1 MSDDIVKT
9 LLESLTQEQKDELV
23 QSLLNSNVK
32 SDEPQTE
39 PRNKEEKKEETP
51 TSRVK
56 EDFTVVNN
64 NLEQRKSVVKA
75 RKNNWVD
82 EGEFRDDEFDYEK
95 FEKMKTPRRRGKP
108 KKKKVECHVC
118 GKTFAI
124 NESLIYGEF
133 VRCNRCT
140 GR

>member
-9 LLESLTQEQKDELV
+9 LLESLTQEQKDQLV
-23 QSLLNSNVK
+23 QNLLNSNVK
-32 SDEPQTE
+32 SGESQPEKEDSDKGDDESLDKVV
-39 PRNKEEKKEETP
+39 N
-51 TSRVK
+51 
-56 EDFTVVNN
+56 EDFTVTSN
-64 NLEQRKSVVKA
+64 NLEQRKSVVRA

-82 EGEFRDDEFDYEK
+82 SGEFKDDEVDYEK
-95 FEKMKTPRRRGKP
+95 FEKMKTPRRRGSP
-108 KKKKVECHVC
+108 KKAEVECHVC
-118 GKTFAI
+118 GKTFAM

>member
-32 SDEPQTE
+32 SDEPQTTGHDE
-39 PRNKEEKKEETP
+39 EEKKEQTP
-51 TSRVK
+51 TTRVK

-82 EGEFRDDEFDYEK
+82 EGEFRDDEVDYEK

-108 KKKKVECHVC
+108 KKKQVECHVC

>member
-32 SDEPQTE
+32 SDDPQTT
-39 PRNKEEKKEETP
+39 RHDKEEKKKETP
-51 TSRVK
+51 TTRVK

-82 EGEFRDDEFDYEK
+82 EGEFRDDEVDYEK

-108 KKKKVECHVC
+108 KKKQVECHVC